1 LQQNLIAACPDLKVR
16 AGAKECVASD
26 VLSALDRFEQESVR
40 LIGRDRKKSGDR
52 RQQVGRDRLHHRD

>member
-1 LQQNLIAACPDLKVR
+1 LQQDLIATRPHLKVR

-40 LIGRDRKKSGDR
+40 LVGRDGKKSGDR
-52 RQQVGRDRLHHRD
+52 RQQVGRNRLHHRD